1 MSLSYLLTESV
12 SGFKRTKLASI
23 VSIMTIC
30 IALLLLGVFMV
41 VTTNATRFVDGLRTK
56 VELEAFLRQPISPVE
71 LDSLR
76 AAVRAVDGVAS
87 VAYVSKEDAAR
98 IFKQEF
104 GEDILDVL
112 NFNPLP
118 PSLRIGLVPRA
129 ITAAGTRTVSDR
141 VAAMAGV
148 DTVIYRR
155 ALIELIDRR
164 AEQFNTVTLGLGLL
178 IGLSAILLVSNT
190 IRLAI
195 YAKRKLIRTMELVGA
210 TWSFIRLPFL
220 LEGVIQGVL
229 GGAGAAGNLYLVNNR
244 FVLALSQEIAAYI
257 QVRPGFYLLI
267 LAAGIALGMVGSVIS
282 VIRFIRPRT
291 A

>member
-1 MSLSYLLTESV
+1 MSLSYLLAESV
-12 SGFKRTKLASI
+12 SGFRRTKLSSV

-41 VTTNATRFVDGLRTK
+41 VTTNAARFVDALRTK
-56 VELEAFLRQPISPVE
+56 VELEAFLRQPITPVE

-87 VAYVSKEDAAR
+87 VTYVSKEEASR

-112 NFNPLP
+112 TFNPLP
-118 PSLRIGLVPRA
+118 PSLRIGLVPGA
-129 ITAAGTRTVSDR
+129 ITAAGTRAVSDR
-141 VAAMAGV
+141 VSGMAGV

-155 ALIELIDRR
+155 ALVELIDRR
-164 AEQFNTVTLGLGLL
+164 AEQFNSVTLGLGVL

-195 YAKRKLIRTMELVGA
+195 YAKRRLIRTMELVGA
-210 TWSFIRLPFL
+210 TWAFIRLPFL
-220 LEGVIQGVL
+220 LEGMIQGVL
-229 GGAGAAGNLYLVNNR
+229 GGAVASGMLYLAIGRLVP
-244 FVLALSQEIAAYI
+244 ALSQEVAGYI

-267 LAAGIALGMVGSVIS
+267 IAAGIALGLVGSVIS
-282 VIRFIRPRT
+282 VIRFIRPRAT
-291 A
+291 

>member
-1 MSLSYLLTESV
+1 MSLSYLLAESV
-12 SGFKRTKLASI
+12 SGFKRTKLSSV

-30 IALLLLGVFMV
+30 IALLLLGGFVV
-41 VTTNATRFVDGLRTK
+41 VTTNAARFVDVLRTK
-56 VELEAFLRQPISPVE
+56 VELEAFLRQPMSPVE

-76 AAVRAVDGVAS
+76 SAVRAINGVAS
-87 VAYVSKEDAAR
+87 VTYVSKTDAAR
-98 IFKQEF
+98 IFKEEF
-104 GEDILDVL
+104 GEDVLDVL
-112 NFNPLP
+112 TFNPLP
-118 PSLRIGLVPRA
+118 PSLRINRVPGS
-129 ITAAGTRTVSDR
+129 ITAPGARAVSER

-155 ALIELIDRR
+155 ALIELIDKR

-178 IGLSAILLVSNT
+178 IGVSAILLVSNT

-220 LEGVIQGVL
+220 LEGVIQGLL
-229 GGAGAAGNLYLVNNR
+229 GGAVAAATLYLALDR
-244 FVLALSQEIAAYI
+244 LLPALSQEIAGYV

-267 LAAGIALGMVGSVIS
+267 LIAGLALGLIGSVIS
-282 VIRFIRPRT
+282 VIRFIRPRS

>member
-1 MSLSYLLTESV
+1 MSLSYLLAESV
-12 SGFKRTKLASI
+12 SGFKRTKLSSV

-30 IALLLLGVFMV
+30 IALLLLGVFVV
-41 VTTNATRFVDGLRTK
+41 VTTNAARFVDVLRTK
-56 VELEAFLRQPISPVE
+56 VELEAFLREPMSPVE
-71 LDSLR
+71 VDSLR
-76 AAVRAVDGVAS
+76 SAVRAIDGVAS
-87 VAYVSKEDAAR
+87 VTYVSKAEAAK

-104 GEDILDVL
+104 GEDVLDVL
-112 NFNPLP
+112 AFNPLP
-118 PSLRIGLVPRA
+118 PSLRINLAPGA
-129 ITAAGTRTVSDR
+129 ITASGTRAVSDR

-164 AEQFNTVTLGLGLL
+164 AEQFNSVTLGLGLL

-220 LEGVIQGVL
+220 LEGVIQGAL
-229 GGAGAAGNLYLVNNR
+229 GGAVAAATLYLALDR
-244 FVLALSQEIAAYI
+244 LLPALSQEIAGYV

-267 LAAGIALGMVGSVIS
+267 LLAGLALGLVGSVIS
-282 VIRFIRPRT
+282 VVRFIRPRST
-291 A
+291 

>member
-1 MSLSYLLTESV
+1 MSLSYLLAESV
-12 SGFKRTKLASI
+12 SGFKRTKLSSV

-30 IALLLLGVFMV
+30 IALLLLGGFVV
-41 VTTNATRFVDGLRTK
+41 VTTNAARFVDVLRTK
-56 VELEAFLRQPISPVE
+56 VELEAFLRQPMSPVE

-76 AAVRAVDGVAS
+76 SAVRAINGVAS
-87 VAYVSKEDAAR
+87 VTYVSKTDAAK
-98 IFKQEF
+98 IFKEEF
-104 GEDILDVL
+104 GEDVLDVL
-112 NFNPLP
+112 TFNPLP
-118 PSLRIGLVPRA
+118 PSLRINLAPGS
-129 ITAAGTRTVSDR
+129 ITASGARTVSDR

-155 ALIELIDRR
+155 ALIELIDKR
-164 AEQFNTVTLGLGLL
+164 AEQFNSVTLGLGLL

-220 LEGVIQGVL
+220 LEGVIQGLL
-229 GGAGAAGNLYLVNNR
+229 GGAVAAAALYLALDR
-244 FVLALSQEIAAYI
+244 LLPALSQEIAGYV

-267 LAAGIALGMVGSVIS
+267 LVAGLALGLVGSVIS
-282 VIRFIRPRT
+282 VIRFIRPRS

>member
-1 MSLSYLLTESV
+1 MSLSYLLAESV
-12 SGFKRTKLASI
+12 SGFKRTKLSSV

-30 IALLLLGVFMV
+30 IALLLLGVFVV
-41 VTTNATRFVDGLRTK
+41 VTTNAARFVDVLRTK
-56 VELEAFLRQPISPVE
+56 VELEAFLREPMSPVE
-71 LDSLR
+71 VDSLR
-76 AAVRAVDGVAS
+76 SAVRAIDGVAS
-87 VAYVSKEDAAR
+87 VTYVSKAEAAK
-98 IFKQEF
+98 IFKEEF
-104 GEDILDVL
+104 GEDVLDVL
-112 NFNPLP
+112 TFNPLP
-118 PSLRIGLVPRA
+118 PSLRINLAPGS
-129 ITAAGTRTVSDR
+129 ITAASTRAVSDR

-164 AEQFNTVTLGLGLL
+164 AEQFNGITLGLGLV

-229 GGAGAAGNLYLVNNR
+229 GGAVAAATLYLALDR
-244 FVLALSQEIAAYI
+244 LLPALSQEIAGYV

-267 LAAGIALGMVGSVIS
+267 LAAGLALGLVGSVIS
-282 VIRFIRPRT
+282 VVRFIRPRST
-291 A
+291 

>member
-1 MSLSYLLTESV
+1 MSLSYLLAESV
-12 SGFKRTKLASI
+12 SGFKRTKLSSV

-30 IALLLLGVFMV
+30 IALLLLGVFVV
-41 VTTNATRFVDGLRTK
+41 VTTNAARFVDVLRTK
-56 VELEAFLRQPISPVE
+56 VELEAFLREPMSPVE
-71 LDSLR
+71 VDSLR
-76 AAVRAVDGVAS
+76 SAVRAIDGVAS
-87 VAYVSKEDAAR
+87 VTYVSKAEAAK
-98 IFKQEF
+98 IFKEEF
-104 GEDILDVL
+104 GEDVLDVL
-112 NFNPLP
+112 AFNPLP
-118 PSLRIGLVPRA
+118 PSLRINLAPGA
-129 ITAAGTRTVSDR
+129 ITASGTRAVSDR

-164 AEQFNTVTLGLGLL
+164 AEQFNSVTLGLGLL

-229 GGAGAAGNLYLVNNR
+229 GGAVAAATLYLALDR
-244 FVLALSQEIAAYI
+244 LLPALSQEIAGYV

-267 LAAGIALGMVGSVIS
+267 LLAGLALGLVGSVIS
-282 VIRFIRPRT
+282 VVRFIRPRST
-291 A
+291 

>member
-1 MSLSYLLTESV
+1 MSLSYLLAESV
-12 SGFKRTKLASI
+12 SGFKRTKLSSV

-30 IALLLLGVFMV
+30 IALLLLGVFVV
-41 VTTNATRFVDGLRTK
+41 VTTNAARFVDVLRTK
-56 VELEAFLRQPISPVE
+56 VELEAFLRQPMSPVE

-76 AAVRAVDGVAS
+76 TAVRAIDGVAS
-87 VAYVSKEDAAR
+87 VTYVSKAEAAK
-98 IFKQEF
+98 IFKEEF
-104 GEDILDVL
+104 GEDVLDVL
-112 NFNPLP
+112 TFNPLP
-118 PSLRIGLVPRA
+118 PSLRINLVPGS
-129 ITAAGTRTVSDR
+129 ITAAGTRAVSDR

-164 AEQFNTVTLGLGLL
+164 AEQFNSVTLGLGLL

-220 LEGVIQGVL
+220 LEGVIQGLL
-229 GGAGAAGNLYLVNNR
+229 GGAVAAATLYLALDR
-244 FVLALSQEIAAYI
+244 LLPALSQEIAGYV

-267 LAAGIALGMVGSVIS
+267 LVAGLALGLVGSVIS
-282 VIRFIRPRT
+282 VIRFIRPRS

>member
-1 MSLSYLLTESV
+1 MSLSYLLAESV
-12 SGFKRTKLASI
+12 SGFKRTKLSSV

-30 IALLLLGVFMV
+30 IALLLLGGFVV
-41 VTTNATRFVDGLRTK
+41 VTTNAARFVDVLRTK
-56 VELEAFLRQPISPVE
+56 VELEAFLRQPMSPVE

-76 AAVRAVDGVAS
+76 SAVRAINGVAS
-87 VAYVSKEDAAR
+87 VTYVSKTDAAR
-98 IFKQEF
+98 IFKEEF
-104 GEDILDVL
+104 GEDVLDVL
-112 NFNPLP
+112 TFNPLP
-118 PSLRIGLVPRA
+118 PSLRINLVPGS
-129 ITAAGTRTVSDR
+129 ITAPGARAVSER

-155 ALIELIDRR
+155 ALIELIDKR

-178 IGLSAILLVSNT
+178 IGVSAILLVSNT

-220 LEGVIQGVL
+220 LEGVIQGLL
-229 GGAGAAGNLYLVNNR
+229 GGAVAAATLYLALDR
-244 FVLALSQEIAAYI
+244 LLPALFLIAGLAL
-257 QVRPGFYLLI
+257 GL
-267 LAAGIALGMVGSVIS
+267 VGSVIS
-282 VIRFIRPRT
+282 VIRFIRPRS

>member
-1 MSLSYLLTESV
+1 MSLSYLLAESV
-12 SGFKRTKLASI
+12 SGFKRTKLSSV

-30 IALLLLGVFMV
+30 IALLLLGVFVV
-41 VTTNATRFVDGLRTK
+41 VTTNAARFVDVLRTK
-56 VELEAFLRQPISPVE
+56 VELEAFLREPMSPVE
-71 LDSLR
+71 VDSLR
-76 AAVRAVDGVAS
+76 SAVRAIDGVAS
-87 VAYVSKEDAAR
+87 VTYVSKAEAAK
-98 IFKQEF
+98 IFKEEF
-104 GEDILDVL
+104 GEDVLDVL
-112 NFNPLP
+112 TFNPLP
-118 PSLRIGLVPRA
+118 PSLRINLAPGS
-129 ITAAGTRTVSDR
+129 ITAASTRAVSDR

-164 AEQFNTVTLGLGLL
+164 AEQFNSVTLGLGLL

-220 LEGVIQGVL
+220 LEGVIQGAL
-229 GGAGAAGNLYLVNNR
+229 GGAVAAATLYLALDR
-244 FVLALSQEIAAYI
+244 LLPALSQEIAGYV

-267 LAAGIALGMVGSVIS
+267 LLAGLALGLVGSVIS
-282 VIRFIRPRT
+282 VVRFIRPRST
-291 A
+291 

>member
-41 VTTNATRFVDGLRTK
+41 VTTNAARFVDALRTK

-87 VAYVSKEDAAR
+87 VVYVSKEDAAR

-112 NFNPLP
+112 TFNPLP

-229 GGAGAAGNLYLVNNR
+229 GGAVAAGILYLVIDR
-244 FVLALSQEIAAYI
+244 LVPALSQEIAGYI

-282 VIRFIRPRT
+282 VTRFIRPRT

>member
-1 MSLSYLLTESV
+1 MSLSYLLAESV
-12 SGFKRTKLASI
+12 SGFKRTKLSSV

-30 IALLLLGVFMV
+30 IALLLLGGFVV
-41 VTTNATRFVDGLRTK
+41 VTTNAARFVDVLRTK
-56 VELEAFLRQPISPVE
+56 VELEAFLRQPMSPVE

-76 AAVRAVDGVAS
+76 SAVRAINGVAS
-87 VAYVSKEDAAR
+87 VTYVSKTDAAK
-98 IFKQEF
+98 IFKEEF
-104 GEDILDVL
+104 GEDVLDVL
-112 NFNPLP
+112 TFNPLP
-118 PSLRIGLVPRA
+118 PSLRINLAPGS
-129 ITAAGTRTVSDR
+129 ITASGARAVSDR

-155 ALIELIDRR
+155 ALIELIDKR

-220 LEGVIQGVL
+220 LEGVIQGLL
-229 GGAGAAGNLYLVNNR
+229 GGAVAAATLYLALDR
-244 FVLALSQEIAAYI
+244 LLPALSQEIAGYV

-267 LAAGIALGMVGSVIS
+267 LVAGLALGLVGSVIS
-282 VIRFIRPRT
+282 VIRFIRPRS

>member
-1 MSLSYLLTESV
+1 MSLSYLLAESV
-12 SGFKRTKLASI
+12 SGFKRTKLSSI

-30 IALLLLGVFMV
+30 IALLLLGVFVV
-41 VTTNATRFVDGLRTK
+41 VTTNAARFVDALRTK
-56 VELEAFLRQPISPVE
+56 VELEAFLREPISPVE

-76 AAVRAVDGVAS
+76 AAVRAIEGVAS
-87 VAYVSKEDAAR
+87 VTYVSKEDAAK
-98 IFKQEF
+98 IFKEEF
-104 GEDILDVL
+104 GEDVLDVL
-112 NFNPLP
+112 TFNPLP
-118 PSLRIGLVPRA
+118 PSLRINLAPGS
-129 ITAAGTRTVSDR
+129 ITAAGTRAVNDR
-141 VAAMAGV
+141 VTAMAGV

-155 ALIELIDRR
+155 ALVELIDRR

-220 LEGVIQGVL
+220 LEGVLQGVL
-229 GGAGAAGNLYLVNNR
+229 GGAVATVILYLVIDR
-244 FVLALSQEIAAYI
+244 LLPALSQEIAGYH
-257 QVRPGFYLLI
+257 QVRPGFYFLI
-267 LAAGIALGMVGSVIS
+267 LAAGIALGLVGSVIS
-282 VIRFIRPRT
+282 VIRFIRPRS

>member
-1 MSLSYLLTESV
+1 MSLSYLLAESV
-12 SGFKRTKLASI
+12 SGFKRTKLSSV

-30 IALLLLGVFMV
+30 IALLLLGVFVV
-41 VTTNATRFVDGLRTK
+41 VTTNAARFVDVLRTK
-56 VELEAFLRQPISPVE
+56 VELEAFLREPMSPVE
-71 LDSLR
+71 VDSLR
-76 AAVRAVDGVAS
+76 SAVRAIDGVAS
-87 VAYVSKEDAAR
+87 VTYVSKAEAAK
-98 IFKQEF
+98 IFKEEF
-104 GEDILDVL
+104 GEDVLDVL
-112 NFNPLP
+112 AFNPLP
-118 PSLRIGLVPRA
+118 PSLRINLAPGA
-129 ITAAGTRTVSDR
+129 ITASGTRAVSDR

-164 AEQFNTVTLGLGLL
+164 AEQFNSVTLGLGLL

-220 LEGVIQGVL
+220 LEGVIQGAL
-229 GGAGAAGNLYLVNNR
+229 GGAVAAATLYLALDR
-244 FVLALSQEIAAYI
+244 LLPALSQEIAGYV

-267 LAAGIALGMVGSVIS
+267 LVAGLALGLVGSVIS
-282 VIRFIRPRT
+282 VVRFIRPRST
-291 A
+291 

>member
-1 MSLSYLLTESV
+1 MSLSYLLAESV
-12 SGFKRTKLASI
+12 SGFKRTKLSSV

-41 VTTNATRFVDGLRTK
+41 VTTNAARFVDVLRTK
-56 VELEAFLRQPISPVE
+56 VELEAFLREPMSPVE
-71 LDSLR
+71 VDSLR
-76 AAVRAVDGVAS
+76 SAVRAIDGVAS
-87 VAYVSKEDAAR
+87 VTYVSKAEAAK
-98 IFKQEF
+98 IFKEEF
-104 GEDILDVL
+104 GEDVLDVL
-112 NFNPLP
+112 AFNPLP
-118 PSLRIGLVPRA
+118 PSLRINLAPGA
-129 ITAAGTRTVSDR
+129 ITASGTRAVSDR

-164 AEQFNTVTLGLGLL
+164 AEQFNSVTLGLGLL

-220 LEGVIQGVL
+220 LEGVIQGAL
-229 GGAGAAGNLYLVNNR
+229 GGAVAAATLYLALDR
-244 FVLALSQEIAAYI
+244 LLPALSQEIAGYV

-267 LAAGIALGMVGSVIS
+267 LLAGLALGLVGSVIS
-282 VIRFIRPRT
+282 VVRFIRPRST
-291 A
+291 

>member
-1 MSLSYLLTESV
+1 MSLSYLLAESV
-12 SGFKRTKLASI
+12 SGFKRTKLSSV

-30 IALLLLGVFMV
+30 IALLLLGVFVV
-41 VTTNATRFVDGLRTK
+41 VTTNAARFVDVLRTK
-56 VELEAFLRQPISPVE
+56 VELEAFLREPMSPVE
-71 LDSLR
+71 VDSLR
-76 AAVRAVDGVAS
+76 SAVRAIDGVAS
-87 VAYVSKEDAAR
+87 VTYVSKAEAAK
-98 IFKQEF
+98 IFKEEF
-104 GEDILDVL
+104 GEDVLDVL
-112 NFNPLP
+112 AFNPLP
-118 PSLRIGLVPRA
+118 PSLRINLAPGS
-129 ITAAGTRTVSDR
+129 ITASGTRAVSDR

-164 AEQFNTVTLGLGLL
+164 AEQFNSVTLGLGLL

-220 LEGVIQGVL
+220 LEGVIQGAL
-229 GGAGAAGNLYLVNNR
+229 GGAVAAATLYLALDR
-244 FVLALSQEIAAYI
+244 LLPALSQEIAGYV

-267 LAAGIALGMVGSVIS
+267 LLAGLALGLVGSVIS
-282 VIRFIRPRT
+282 VVRFIRPRST
-291 A
+291 

>member
-1 MSLSYLLTESV
+1 MSLSYLLAESV
-12 SGFKRTKLASI
+12 SGFKRTKLSSV

-30 IALLLLGVFMV
+30 IALLLLGVFVV
-41 VTTNATRFVDGLRTK
+41 VTTNAARFVDVLRTK
-56 VELEAFLRQPISPVE
+56 VELEAFLREPMSPVE
-71 LDSLR
+71 VDSLR
-76 AAVRAVDGVAS
+76 SAVRAVDGVAS
-87 VAYVSKEDAAR
+87 VTYVSKAEAAK

-104 GEDILDVL
+104 GEDVLDVL
-112 NFNPLP
+112 AFNPLP
-118 PSLRIGLVPRA
+118 PSLRISLAPGK
-129 ITAAGTRTVSDR
+129 ITASGTRAVSDR

-164 AEQFNTVTLGLGLL
+164 AEQFNSVTLGLGLL

-210 TWSFIRLPFL
+210 TWSFIRLL
-220 LEGVIQGVL
+220 LEGVIQGAL
-229 GGAGAAGNLYLVNNR
+229 GGAVAAATLYLALDR
-244 FVLALSQEIAAYI
+244 LLPALSQEIAGYV

-267 LAAGIALGMVGSVIS
+267 LLAGLALGLVGSVIS
-282 VIRFIRPRT
+282 VVRFIRPRST
-291 A
+291 

>member
-1 MSLSYLLTESV
+1 MSLSYLLAESV
-12 SGFKRTKLASI
+12 SGFKRTKLSSV

-30 IALLLLGVFMV
+30 IALLLLGVFVV
-41 VTTNATRFVDGLRTK
+41 VTTNAARFVDVLRTK
-56 VELEAFLRQPISPVE
+56 VELEAFLHQPMSPVE

-76 AAVRAVDGVAS
+76 IAVRAIDGVAS
-87 VAYVSKEDAAR
+87 VTYVSKAEAAK
-98 IFKQEF
+98 IFKEEF
-104 GEDILDVL
+104 GEDVLDVL
-112 NFNPLP
+112 TFNPLP
-118 PSLRIGLVPRA
+118 PSLRINLVPGS
-129 ITAAGTRTVSDR
+129 ITSAGTRAVSDR

-164 AEQFNTVTLGLGLL
+164 AEQFNSVTLGLGLL

-220 LEGVIQGVL
+220 LEGMIQGLL
-229 GGAGAAGNLYLVNNR
+229 GGAVAAATLYLALDR
-244 FVLALSQEIAAYI
+244 LLPALSQEIAGYV

-267 LAAGIALGMVGSVIS
+267 LVAGLALGLVGSVIS
-282 VIRFIRPRT
+282 VIRFIRPRS

>member
-1 MSLSYLLTESV
+1 MSLSYLLAESV
-12 SGFKRTKLASI
+12 SGFKRTKLSSV

-30 IALLLLGVFMV
+30 IALLLLGGFVV
-41 VTTNATRFVDGLRTK
+41 VTTNAARFVEVLRTK
-56 VELEAFLRQPISPVE
+56 VELEAFLRQPMSPVE

-76 AAVRAVDGVAS
+76 SAVRAINGVAS
-87 VAYVSKEDAAR
+87 VTYVSKTDAAK
-98 IFKQEF
+98 IFKEEF
-104 GEDILDVL
+104 GEDVLDVL
-112 NFNPLP
+112 TFNPLP
-118 PSLRIGLVPRA
+118 PSLRINLVPGS
-129 ITAAGTRTVSDR
+129 ITAPGARAVSER

-155 ALIELIDRR
+155 ALIELIDKR

-220 LEGVIQGVL
+220 LEGVIHGGL
-229 GGAGAAGNLYLVNNR
+229 GGAVAAATLYLALDR
-244 FVLALSQEIAAYI
+244 LLPALSQEIAGYV
-257 QVRPGFYLLI
+257 QVRPGFYFLI
-267 LAAGIALGMVGSVIS
+267 LVAGLALGLVGSVIS
-282 VIRFIRPRT
+282 VIRFIRPRS

>member
-1 MSLSYLLTESV
+1 MSLSYLLAESV
-12 SGFKRTKLASI
+12 SGFRRTKLSSV

-41 VTTNATRFVDGLRTK
+41 VTTNAARFVDALRTK
-56 VELEAFLRQPISPVE
+56 VELEAFLRQPITPVE

-87 VAYVSKEDAAR
+87 VTYVSKEEASR

-112 NFNPLP
+112 TFNPLP
-118 PSLRIGLVPRA
+118 PSLRIGLVPGA
-129 ITAAGTRTVSDR
+129 ITAAGTRAVSDR
-141 VAAMAGV
+141 VSGMAGV

-155 ALIELIDRR
+155 ALVELIDRR
-164 AEQFNTVTLGLGLL
+164 AEQFNSVTLGLGVL

-195 YAKRKLIRTMELVGA
+195 YAKRRLIRTMELVGA
-210 TWSFIRLPFL
+210 TWAFIRLPFL
-220 LEGVIQGVL
+220 LEGMIQGVL
-229 GGAGAAGNLYLVNNR
+229 GGAVASGMLYLAIGRLVP
-244 FVLALSQEIAAYI
+244 ALSQEVAGYI

-267 LAAGIALGMVGSVIS
+267 VAAGIALGLVGSVIS
-282 VIRFIRPRT
+282 VVRFIRPRAT
-291 A
+291 

>member
-12 SGFKRTKLASI
+12 SGFKRTKLSSI

-41 VTTNATRFVDGLRTK
+41 VTTNAARFVDALRAR
-56 VELEAFLRQPISPVE
+56 VELEAFLLEPMTPVE

-76 AAVRAVDGVAS
+76 DRVRTVEGVAS
-87 VAYVSKEDAAR
+87 VTYVSKEQAAK
-98 IFKQEF
+98 IFKEEF

-112 NFNPLP
+112 TFNPLP
-118 PSLRIGLVPRA
+118 PSLRIGLAPGSV
-129 ITAAGTRTVSDR
+129 TAAGARTASDR
-141 VAAMAGV
+141 IASMAGV

-164 AEQFNTVTLGLGLL
+164 ADQFNSVTLGLGLL

-195 YAKRKLIRTMELVGA
+195 YAKRRLIRTMELVGA

-220 LEGVIQGVL
+220 LEGLIQGFL
-229 GGAGAAGNLYLVNNR
+229 GGAVAAGLLYLAVGR
-244 FVLALSQEIAAYI
+244 LLPALSAELAAY
-257 QVRPGFYLLI
+257 VLVTPGFYLLI
-267 LAAGIALGMVGSVIS
+267 LAAGTALGLLGSVIS
-282 VIRFIRPRT
+282 VIRFIRPRP

>member
-1 MSLSYLLTESV
+1 MSLSYLLAESV
-12 SGFKRTKLASI
+12 SGFKRTKLSSV

-30 IALLLLGVFMV
+30 IALLLLGVFVV
-41 VTTNATRFVDGLRTK
+41 VTTNAARFVDVLRTK
-56 VELEAFLRQPISPVE
+56 VELEAFLREPMSPVE
-71 LDSLR
+71 VDSLR
-76 AAVRAVDGVAS
+76 SAVRAIDGVAS
-87 VAYVSKEDAAR
+87 VTYVSKAEAAK
-98 IFKQEF
+98 IFKEEF
-104 GEDILDVL
+104 GEDVLDVL
-112 NFNPLP
+112 AFNPLP
-118 PSLRIGLVPRA
+118 PSLRIGLAPGK
-129 ITAAGTRTVSDR
+129 ITASGTRAVSDR

-164 AEQFNTVTLGLGLL
+164 AEQFNSVTLGLGVL

-220 LEGVIQGVL
+220 LEGVIQGAL
-229 GGAGAAGNLYLVNNR
+229 GGAVAAATLYLALDR
-244 FVLALSQEIAAYI
+244 LLPALSQEIAGYV

-267 LAAGIALGMVGSVIS
+267 LLAGLALGLVGSVIS
-282 VIRFIRPRT
+282 VVRFIRPRST
-291 A
+291 

>member
-1 MSLSYLLTESV
+1 MSLSYLLAESV
-12 SGFKRTKLASI
+12 SGFKRTKLSSI
-23 VSIMTIC
+23 VSVMTIC
-30 IALLLLGVFMV
+30 IALMLLGVFVV
-41 VTTNATRFVDGLRTK
+41 VTTNAARFVEALRSK
-56 VELEAFLRQPISPVE
+56 VELEAFLREPMTPVE

-76 AAVRAVDGVAS
+76 SKVRAVEGVAS
-87 VAYVSKEDAAR
+87 VTYVSKEEAAK

-112 NFNPLP
+112 TFNPLP
-118 PSLRIGLVPRA
+118 PSLRIGLVPGS
-129 ITAAGTRTVSDR
+129 ITAAGAR
-141 VAAMAGV
+141 AASSRIADMAGV

-164 AEQFNTVTLGLGLL
+164 AGQFNSITLALGVL

-229 GGAGAAGNLYLVNNR
+229 GGAVASGILYLAIDR
-244 FVLALSQEIAAYI
+244 LLPALSQEIAAYV

-267 LAAGIALGMVGSVIS
+267 LAGGTVLGLVGSLIS
-282 VIRFIRPRT
+282 VIRFIRPRPV
-291 A
+291 

>member
-12 SGFKRTKLASI
+12 SGFKRTKLSSI

-41 VTTNATRFVDGLRTK
+41 VTTNAARFVDALRAR
-56 VELEAFLRQPISPVE
+56 VELEAFLLEPMTPVE

-76 AAVRAVDGVAS
+76 DRVRTVEGVAS
-87 VAYVSKEDAAR
+87 VTYVSKEQAAK
-98 IFKQEF
+98 IFKEEF

-112 NFNPLP
+112 TFNPLP
-118 PSLRIGLVPRA
+118 PSLRIGLAPGSV
-129 ITAAGTRTVSDR
+129 TAAGARAASDR
-141 VAAMAGV
+141 IAAMAGV

-164 AEQFNTVTLGLGLL
+164 ADQFNSVTLGLGLL

-195 YAKRKLIRTMELVGA
+195 YAKRRLIRTMELVGA

-220 LEGVIQGVL
+220 LEGVIQGFL
-229 GGAGAAGNLYLVNNR
+229 GGAVAVGLLYLAVER
-244 FVLALSQEIAAYI
+244 LLPALSADLAAYLL
-257 QVRPGFYLLI
+257 VAPGFYLLI
-267 LAAGIALGMVGSVIS
+267 LAAGTALGLLGSVIS
-282 VIRFIRPRT
+282 VIRFIRPRP

>member
-1 MSLSYLLTESV
+1 MSLSYLLAESV
-12 SGFKRTKLASI
+12 SGFRRTKLSSV

-41 VTTNATRFVDGLRTK
+41 VTTNAARFVDALRTK
-56 VELEAFLRQPISPVE
+56 VELEAFLRQPMTPVE

-87 VAYVSKEDAAR
+87 VTYVSKEEASR

-112 NFNPLP
+112 TFNPLP
-118 PSLRIGLVPRA
+118 PSLRIGLVPGA
-129 ITAAGTRTVSDR
+129 ITAAGTRAVSDR
-141 VAAMAGV
+141 VSGMAGV

-155 ALIELIDRR
+155 ALVELIDRR
-164 AEQFNTVTLGLGLL
+164 AEQFNSVTLGLGVL

-195 YAKRKLIRTMELVGA
+195 YAKRRLIRTMELVGA
-210 TWSFIRLPFL
+210 TWAFIRLPFL
-220 LEGVIQGVL
+220 LEGMIQGVL
-229 GGAGAAGNLYLVNNR
+229 GGAVASGMLYLAIGRLVP
-244 FVLALSQEIAAYI
+244 ALSQEVAGYI

-267 LAAGIALGMVGSVIS
+267 VAAGIALGLVGSVIS
-282 VIRFIRPRT
+282 VVRFIRPRAT
-291 A
+291 

>member
-1 MSLSYLLTESV
+1 MSLSYLLAESV
-12 SGFKRTKLASI
+12 SGFKRTKLSSV

-30 IALLLLGVFMV
+30 IALLLLGGFVV
-41 VTTNATRFVDGLRTK
+41 VTTNAARFVDVLRTK
-56 VELEAFLRQPISPVE
+56 VELEAFLRQPMSPVE

-76 AAVRAVDGVAS
+76 SAVRAINGVAS
-87 VAYVSKEDAAR
+87 VTYVSKTDAAK
-98 IFKQEF
+98 IFKEEF
-104 GEDILDVL
+104 GEDVLDVL
-112 NFNPLP
+112 TFNPLP
-118 PSLRIGLVPRA
+118 PSLRINLAPGS
-129 ITAAGTRTVSDR
+129 ITASGARTVSDR

-220 LEGVIQGVL
+220 LEGVIQGLL
-229 GGAGAAGNLYLVNNR
+229 GGAVAAATLYLALDR
-244 FVLALSQEIAAYI
+244 LLPALSQEIAGYV

-267 LAAGIALGMVGSVIS
+267 LVAGLALGLVGSVIS
-282 VIRFIRPRT
+282 VIRFIRPRS

>member
-1 MSLSYLLTESV
+1 MSLSYLLAESV
-12 SGFKRTKLASI
+12 SGFKRTKLSSV

-30 IALLLLGVFMV
+30 IALLLLGVFVV
-41 VTTNATRFVDGLRTK
+41 VTTNAARFVDVLRTK
-56 VELEAFLRQPISPVE
+56 VELEAFLREPLSPVE
-71 LDSLR
+71 VDSLR
-76 AAVRAVDGVAS
+76 SAVRAIDGVAS
-87 VAYVSKEDAAR
+87 VTYVSKAEAAK
-98 IFKQEF
+98 IFKEEF
-104 GEDILDVL
+104 GEDVLDVL
-112 NFNPLP
+112 AFNPLP
-118 PSLRIGLVPRA
+118 PSLRISLAPGK
-129 ITAAGTRTVSDR
+129 ITASGTRAVSDR

-164 AEQFNTVTLGLGLL
+164 AEQFNSVTLGLGLL

-220 LEGVIQGVL
+220 LEGVIQGAL
-229 GGAGAAGNLYLVNNR
+229 GGAVAAATLYLALDR
-244 FVLALSQEIAAYI
+244 LLPALSQEIAGYV

-267 LAAGIALGMVGSVIS
+267 LLAGLALGLVGSVIS
-282 VIRFIRPRT
+282 VVRFIRPRST
-291 A
+291 

>member
-12 SGFKRTKLASI
+12 SGFKRTKLSSVI
-23 VSIMTIC
+23 SIMTIC
-30 IALLLLGVFMV
+30 IALLLLGVFV
-41 VTTNATRFVDGLRTK
+41 LVTTNAARFVDALRTK
-56 VELEAFLRQPISPVE
+56 VELEAFLREPVSPVG

-76 AAVRAVDGVAS
+76 AAVRAIEGVAS
-87 VAYVSKEDAAR
+87 VTYVSKEDAAK
-98 IFKQEF
+98 IFKEEF
-104 GEDILDVL
+104 GEDVLDVL

-118 PSLRIGLVPRA
+118 PSLRINLAPGF
-129 ITAAGTRTVSDR
+129 ITAAGTRAVNDR

-155 ALIELIDRR
+155 ALVELIDRR

-220 LEGVIQGVL
+220 FEGAIQGVL
-229 GGAGAAGNLYLVNNR
+229 GGAVATVILYLVIDK
-244 FVLALSQEIAAYI
+244 LLPALSLEIAGYV
-257 QVRPGFYLLI
+257 QVRPGFYFLI
-267 LAAGIALGMVGSVIS
+267 LAAGIALGLIGSVIS
-282 VIRFIRPRT
+282 VIRFIRPRS

>member
-1 MSLSYLLTESV
+1 MSLSYLLAESV
-12 SGFKRTKLASI
+12 SGFKRTKLSSV

-41 VTTNATRFVDGLRTK
+41 VTTNAARFVDVLRTK
-56 VELEAFLRQPISPVE
+56 VELEAFLREPMSPVE
-71 LDSLR
+71 VDSLR
-76 AAVRAVDGVAS
+76 SAVRAIDGVAS
-87 VAYVSKEDAAR
+87 VTYVSKAEAAK
-98 IFKQEF
+98 IFKEEF
-104 GEDILDVL
+104 GEDVLDVL
-112 NFNPLP
+112 TFNPLP
-118 PSLRIGLVPRA
+118 PSLRINLAPGA
-129 ITAAGTRTVSDR
+129 ITASGTRAVSDR

-164 AEQFNTVTLGLGLL
+164 AEQFNSVTLGLGLL

-220 LEGVIQGVL
+220 LEGVIQGAL
-229 GGAGAAGNLYLVNNR
+229 GGAVAAATLYLALDR
-244 FVLALSQEIAAYI
+244 LLPALSQEIAGYV

-267 LAAGIALGMVGSVIS
+267 LLAGLALGLVGSVIS
-282 VIRFIRPRT
+282 VVRFIRPRST
-291 A
+291 

>member
-1 MSLSYLLTESV
+1 MSLSYLLAESV
-12 SGFKRTKLASI
+12 SGFKRTKLSSV

-41 VTTNATRFVDGLRTK
+41 VTTNAARFVDALRSK
-56 VELEAFLRQPISPVE
+56 VELEAFLREPMSPME

-76 AAVRAVDGVAS
+76 TAVRAVNGVAS
-87 VAYVSKEDAAR
+87 VTYVSKEDAAR
-98 IFKQEF
+98 IFKEDF
-104 GEDILDVL
+104 GEDVLDVL
-112 NFNPLP
+112 TFNPLP
-118 PSLRIGLVPRA
+118 PSLRISLVPGA
-129 ITAAGTRTVSDR
+129 ITAAGTRAVNDR
-141 VAAMAGV
+141 VAALAGV

-164 AEQFNTVTLGLGLL
+164 AEQFNSVTLGLGLL

-220 LEGVIQGVL
+220 LEGVLQGIL
-229 GGAGAAGNLYLVNNR
+229 GGAVAAGILYLVIDR
-244 FVLALSQEIAAYI
+244 LLPLLSQEIAGYV
-257 QVRPGFYLLI
+257 QVRPGFYFLI
-267 LAAGIALGMVGSVIS
+267 MAAGIGLGLVGSMIS
-282 VIRFIRPRT
+282 VIRFIRPRS

>member
-1 MSLSYLLTESV
+1 MSLSYLLAESV
-12 SGFKRTKLASI
+12 SGFKRTKLSSV

-30 IALLLLGVFMV
+30 IALLLLGVFVV
-41 VTTNATRFVDGLRTK
+41 VTTNAARFVDVLRTK
-56 VELEAFLRQPISPVE
+56 VELEAFLREPMSPVE
-71 LDSLR
+71 VDSLR
-76 AAVRAVDGVAS
+76 SAVRAIDGVAS
-87 VAYVSKEDAAR
+87 VTYVSKAEAAK
-98 IFKQEF
+98 IFKEEF
-104 GEDILDVL
+104 GEDVLDVL
-112 NFNPLP
+112 AFNPLP
-118 PSLRIGLVPRA
+118 PSLRINLAPGA
-129 ITAAGTRTVSDR
+129 ITASGTRAVSDR

-164 AEQFNTVTLGLGLL
+164 AEQFNSVTLGLGLL

-220 LEGVIQGVL
+220 LEGVIQGAL
-229 GGAGAAGNLYLVNNR
+229 GGAVAAATLYLALDR
-244 FVLALSQEIAAYI
+244 LLPALSQEIAGYV

-267 LAAGIALGMVGSVIS
+267 LLAGLALGLVGSVIS
-282 VIRFIRPRT
+282 VVRFIRPRST
-291 A
+291 